1 MLKSGNMSAFFFG
14 GGGAPRMC
22 VRLYLKVMVE
32 KM

>member
-1 MLKSGNMSAFFFG
+1 MLKSGNMSGFFF

-22 VRLYLKVMVE
+22 VRLYLKVMVG